1 MRAKIPQQSAI
12 AELGKQALRETG
24 LQSFLDAA
32 VRLLAETLGVEFCKV
47 LELTPDKK
55 HLLLK
60 AGVGWK
66 EGYVGQATVGTQR
79 ESQAGYTLQQESP
92 VVVEDLRD
100 EERFTAPP
108 LLVEHD
114 VSSGL
119 SVVIRGDRGY
129 FGVLGAHSTKPRKF
143 SKHDI
148 DFFDYVGYLLGLIF
162 QRDRNITERRQAGEA
177 LKRSERL
184 RAVGELSAGISHN
197 LNDLLT
203 GILGP
208 AQLLRSTT
216 DDPEVVGRLDE
227 ILAAGWRARELVR
240 RLGLSLRGPRQG
252 GPLGVEVKEVISEA
266 IQLVWPSWKDEA
278 KRPRASIEIVTEFQD
293 VGAIRGTRSDF
304 QDVMVNLLSNSVDAM
319 PEGGVITIAAEAIGE
334 LVQITVKDT
343 GVGMDEDLR
352 RRIFEP
358 LFTTKAGIGNGLGLA
373 MVHGTIAGW
382 GGSIDV
388 ESAVGQGST
397 FTLRLPRGKS
407 SETETEVALEEIS
420 SRRARI
426 LIVEDE
432 DVVQQLLRHYLA
444 RKHDIEM
451 VADGQ
456 EAVEKFVAGRYDLAL
471 IDLGLPRLPGDQVAR
486 QIKESDPHA
495 IIVLMSGWRLEK
507 TDPRFS
513 AFDLRVEKPIDLKLL
528 DVVIGQAVA
537 LHEGRTGLV

>member
-1 MRAKIPQQSAI
+1 
-12 AELGKQALRETG
+12 
-24 LQSFLDAA
+24 
-32 VRLLAETLGVEFCKV
+32 
-47 LELTPDKK
+47 
-55 HLLLK
+55 
-60 AGVGWK
+60 
-66 EGYVGQATVGTQR
+66 
-79 ESQAGYTLQQESP
+79 
-92 VVVEDLRD
+92 
-100 EERFTAPP
+100 
-108 LLVEHD
+108 
-114 VSSGL
+114 
-119 SVVIRGDRGY
+119 
-129 FGVLGAHSTKPRKF
+129 
-143 SKHDI
+143 
-148 DFFDYVGYLLGLIF
+148 
-162 QRDRNITERRQAGEA
+162 
-177 LKRSERL
+177 
-184 RAVGELSAGISHN
+184 
-197 LNDLLT
+197 
-203 GILGP
+203 
-208 AQLLRSTT
+208 
-216 DDPEVVGRLDE
+216 
-227 ILAAGWRARELVR
+227 
-240 RLGLSLRGPRQG
+240 
-252 GPLGVEVKEVISEA
+252 
-266 IQLVWPSWKDEA
+266 
-278 KRPRASIEIVTEFQD
+278 
-293 VGAIRGTRSDF
+293 
-304 QDVMVNLLSNSVDAM
+304 
-319 PEGGVITIAAEAIGE
+319 
-334 LVQITVKDT
+334 
-343 GVGMDEDLR
+343 
-352 RRIFEP
+352 
-358 LFTTKAGIGNGLGLA
+358 

-495 IIVLMSGWRLEK
+495 ITVLMSGWRLEK